1 MRNILIAVIFQ
12 IGWFACVFGGANSV
26 ELPIA
31 LAVAL
36 TLLACNIWL
45 KREGWVREIRLVAAV
60 TAIGF
65 VIETINLATGVFK
78 LNHSSGYPWLCP
90 VWFLLLWALFA
101 TLLRGP
107 FVWLSG
113 RYWLSA
119 ILGALFAAPNYFAG
133 ARLGAVT
140 FNENLV
146 FSFVMLAV
154 IWALAMPLMV
164 WLARK

>member
-1 MRNILIAVIFQ
+1 MRNILVAIIFQ
-12 IGWFACVFGGANSV
+12 IGWFACVLGGANTV
-26 ELPIA
+26 KLPIA

-45 KREGWVREIRLVAAV
+45 KREEWVRELRLVMSV
-60 TAIGF
+60 MAIGF
-65 VIETINLATGVFK
+65 VIETINLVAGVYK
-78 LNHSSGYPWLCP
+78 LTDPTSYSWLCP

-107 FVWLSG
+107 FRWLSG
-113 RYWLSA
+113 RYWLSGL
-119 ILGALFAAPNYFAG
+119 LGALFAAPNYFAG

-140 FNENLV
+140 FSENLV
-146 FSFVMLAV
+146 YSLGVLAFL
-154 IWALAMPLMV
+154 WALAMPLMI

>member
-1 MRNILIAVIFQ
+1 MRNLLIIIIFQ
-12 IGWFACVFGGANSV
+12 IGWFACVFAGANTV

-36 TLLACNIWL
+36 TLLACNLWL
-45 KREGWVREIRLVAAV
+45 KREELIRELRLVATV
-60 TAIGF
+60 TLVGF

-78 LNHSSGYPWLCP
+78 LTGSATYPWLCP

-107 FVWLSG
+107 FGWMSG

-119 ILGALFAAPNYFAG
+119 LLGAIFAAPNYFAG

-140 FNENLV
+140 FNENLF
-146 FSFVMLAV
+146 FSFGMLAI
-154 IWALAMPLMV
+154 IWALAMPFMV

>member
-1 MRNILIAVIFQ
+1 MRNILIAIIFQ
-12 IGWFACVFGGANSV
+12 IGWFACVFGGAKTV

-36 TLLACNIWL
+36 TMLACNIWL
-45 KREGWVREIRLVAAV
+45 KRQELAQELRLVAAV
-60 TAIGF
+60 TVIGF
-65 VIETINLATGVFK
+65 VIETINLAAGVFTLK
-78 LNHSSGYPWLCP
+78 HPGSYPWLCP

-107 FVWLSG
+107 FKWMAG

-119 ILGALFAAPNYFAG
+119 ILGAIFAAPNYYAG
-133 ARLGAVT
+133 ANLGAVE
-140 FNENLV
+140 FHSNLI
-146 FSFVMLAV
+146 FSFALLAI